1 MRPRDDMSI
10 SGQHI
15 WMFHLQPCIICIL
28 FDFVKRMQNP
38 FDSVTEKGQQ
48 CRSNVRLCP
57 SNIPLCWKKHS
68 TSSIRQCCFNFVAG
82 VDAALRKNPY
92 YYILFTADIPDM
104 TGIRNT
110 LTMPHTHTHT
120 HTRVCVCVCE
130 CGTLTHTHTHHYRPV
145 CRQATK
151 NNCKHKLFTN
161 SKSM

>member
-1 MRPRDDMSI
+1 M
-10 SGQHI
+10 
-15 WMFHLQPCIICIL
+15 LL
-28 FDFVKRMQNP
+28 F
-38 FDSVTEKGQQ
+38 
-48 CRSNVRLCP
+48 
-57 SNIPLCWKKHS
+57 
-68 TSSIRQCCFNFVAG
+68 FVAG

-120 HTRVCVCVCE
+120 HT
-130 CGTLTHTHTHHYRPV
+130 HHYRPV